1 MLLAHTKSSTIYD
14 WECVVKTTF
23 YLLKRDS
30 PHTKS
35 HMVKCRQLLGG
46 SDAHEAAILDK
57 DVGLRCG
64 SVMKLPLKDVVG
76 RDGTYC
82 CLWEAKRASHTNDAN
97 LFLALEKRPNHVF
110 INTPSSG

>member
-46 SDAHEAAILDK
+46 SDAHEAPILDE
-57 DVGLRCG
+57 DVGLRW
-64 SVMKLPLKDVVG
+64 SVVKLLKDVVG
-76 RDGTYC
+76 HDGTRT
-82 CLWEAKRASHTNDAN
+82 CLGEAKRASHTNDAD
-97 LFLALEKRPNHVF
+97 LLLALEKRPDRVF
-110 INTPSSG
+110 INSPSSG

>member
-46 SDAHEAAILDK
+46 SDAHEAAILDE

-64 SVMKLPLKDVVG
+64 SVMKLLKDVVG
-76 RDGTYC
+76 SDGTRTC
-82 CLWEAKRASHTNDAN
+82 RGSEAGVSH
-97 LFLALEKRPNHVF
+97 E
-110 INTPSSG
+110 

>member
-57 DVGLRCG
+57 DVGLRW
-64 SVMKLPLKDVVG
+64 SVVKLLKDVVG
-76 RDGTYC
+76 CDGTRT
-82 CLWEAKRASHTNDAN
+82 CLGEAKRAFHTNDAN

>member
-30 PHTKS
+30 SHTKS
-35 HMVKCRQLLGG
+35 NMVKCRQLLGG
-46 SDAHEAAILDK
+46 SDAHEAAILDE

-64 SVMKLPLKDVVG
+64 SVMKLLKHVVG
-76 RDGTYC
+76 RDGTCC
-82 CLWEAKRASHTNDAN
+82 CLREAKRASHTNDAN
-97 LFLALEKRPNHVF
+97 LFLALEKRHDHVF